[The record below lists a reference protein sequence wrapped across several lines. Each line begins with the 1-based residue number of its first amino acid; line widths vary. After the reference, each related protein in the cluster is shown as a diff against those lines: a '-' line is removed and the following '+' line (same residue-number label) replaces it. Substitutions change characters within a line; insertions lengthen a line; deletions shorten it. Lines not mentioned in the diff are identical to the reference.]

1 LKTVK
6 KKIDQA
12 SNVIG
17 LDNESWSQHIY
28 SPYARQCA
36 LLPSFSFHGS
46 SISVQHHSTF
56 DSQKQ
61 SDIPIVPT
69 LL

>member
-1 LKTVK
+1 MLSVLTM
-6 KKIDQA
+6 
-12 SNVIG
+12 NLG
-17 LDNESWSQHIY
+17 PNIY
-28 SPYARQCA
+28 TLHMPRQCA

-61 SDIPIVPT
+61 LDIPIVQT